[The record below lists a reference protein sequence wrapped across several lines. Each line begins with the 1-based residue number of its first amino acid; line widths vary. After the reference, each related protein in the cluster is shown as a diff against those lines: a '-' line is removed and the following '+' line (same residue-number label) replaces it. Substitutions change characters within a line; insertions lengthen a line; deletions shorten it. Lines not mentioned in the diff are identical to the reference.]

1 MIKHISRL
9 LFRNST
15 QATEISKER
24 RFHRDMSRLLVGVT
38 IVWVAALSYA
48 VVAALM

>member
-1 MIKHISRL
+1 MIKDIGRL
-9 LFRNST
+9 LFAYSP
-15 QATEISKER
+15 QATDISKER

-48 VVAALM
+48 VAAALM